1 MALARP
7 GSDDTPDTLTES
19 VLAPDD
25 RIQSRRGVDTGSS
38 PCLRSWHQL
47 MHASGHMLRLP

>member
-7 GSDDTPDTLTES
+7 GSDSTPNTLKE
-19 VLAPDD
+19 VALAPDD
-25 RIQSRRGVDTGSS
+25 RIQSRRGVGTGSS